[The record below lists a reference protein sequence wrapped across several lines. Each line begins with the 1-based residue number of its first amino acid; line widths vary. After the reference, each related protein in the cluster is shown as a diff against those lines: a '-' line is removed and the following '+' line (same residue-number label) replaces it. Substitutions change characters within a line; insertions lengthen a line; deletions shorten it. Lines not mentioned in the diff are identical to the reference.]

1 MSEEAYIIQPKKC
14 DANSLICKST
24 STHKILFFRIIFF
37 IFLFILDKSFDDE
50 VLVSKEVIVH
60 KMNFKGEIL
69 DLFLQKD
76 IPRYNLK
83 KTVKDARGNVE
94 SGEGEGV
101 VKDILCSFL
110 TSF

>member
-1 MSEEAYIIQPKKC
+1 
-14 DANSLICKST
+14 
-24 STHKILFFRIIFF
+24 
-37 IFLFILDKSFDDE
+37 
-50 VLVSKEVIVH
+50 
-60 KMNFKGEIL
+60 MNFKGEIL

-83 KTVKDARGNVE
+83 KTVKDPRGNVE

-101 VKDILCSFL
+101 VKDVLCSFL

>member
-1 MSEEAYIIQPKKC
+1 
-14 DANSLICKST
+14 
-24 STHKILFFRIIFF
+24 
-37 IFLFILDKSFDDE
+37 
-50 VLVSKEVIVH
+50 
-60 KMNFKGEIL
+60 MNFKGEIL